1 MSSKRHASEVVQEA
15 STGDEPAVGRKD
27 AADRVYLHR
36 LGERVRELRAK
47 RGMSRK
53 ILARDSELSERY
65 LAQLES
71 GQGNISIVLLRQ
83 LARALDTPIESL
95 VFDGV
100 EPPIE
105 FAHSVELLRR
115 LPPPEVER
123 AYRIL
128 VEAFGGAERDFRRRR
143 IALVGLRGAGKS
155 TLGALIAAKLGIPF
169 VELDKEIERE
179 SGMPLTTLFDL
190 YGQSAFRR
198 FERKCLDRLIDEH
211 KAIVIATG
219 GSLVSEPATFER
231 LLANCFTVWIT
242 AAPSVH
248 MERVVSQGDMRPM
261 ANNREAMADLQR
273 ILKARE
279 PLYRRAD
286 AQFDT
291 TDTPIAASADALL
304 ELLDDVPSTNG
315 SGDGPG

>member
-1 MSSKRHASEVVQEA
+1 MSETAEDL
-15 STGDEPAVGRKD
+15 TPGRQD
-27 AADRVYLHR
+27 AADRVYLTR

-53 ILARDSELSERY
+53 ILARDSGVSERY

-83 LARALDTPIESL
+83 LARALDTPVETL

-100 EPPIE
+100 EPPVE
-105 FAHSVELLRR
+105 FTHSVELLRR
-115 LPPPEVER
+115 LPPTEVER
-123 AYRIL
+123 AYRLLID
-128 VEAFGGAERDFRRRR
+128 AFGGAERDSRRRR

-155 TLGALIAAKLGIPF
+155 TLGSIVATRLGIPF

-190 YGQSAFRR
+190 YGQPAFRR
-198 FERKCLDRLIDEH
+198 LERRCLDRLVDDH

-231 LLANCFTVWIT
+231 LISSCYTVWIKATPT
-242 AAPSVH
+242 AH
-248 MERVVSQGDMRPM
+248 MERVVAQGDMRPM
-261 ANNREAMADLQR
+261 ANNREAMADLQQ
-273 ILKARE
+273 ILKVRDG
-279 PLYRRAD
+279 LYRRAD
-286 AQFDT
+286 AQIDT
-291 TDTPIAASADALL
+291 TSASIEASVETLLSLL
-304 ELLDDVPSTNG
+304 ERESPATLLRG
-315 SGDGPG
+315 KGP